1 VILLGNPAFDPPR
14 AAPMKTRFKLWY
26 RHVGAAVEHAARCAA
41 WINPDADHVPD
52 QVLDF
57 GSLFLDQEAEDED
70 ATSLAEM
77 LHALDEAMAGRN
89 AALGRQKQPFKAG
102 DVAGVINCQ
111 RDRRQC
117 AHRAGVP
124 VPQPAVKHAG
134 HAKDRR

>member
-70 ATSLAEM
+70 ATMRSMRPWPA
-77 LHALDEAMAGRN
+77 AM
-89 AALGRQKQPFKAG
+89 
-102 DVAGVINCQ
+102 Q
-111 RDRRQC
+111 RWG
-117 AHRAGVP
+117 AKSTP
-124 VPQPAVKHAG
+124 SKPATWQA
-134 HAKDRR
+134 